1 VIPVELPEN
10 CHTQGQRFSF
20 SNPLPGDN
28 SQTRGSRQSLDWVL
42 DNGTCIE
49 IKGLTSGAWQRRGDM
64 PSPHCLPLLCV
75 QLNVEEDLHQSQP
88 HTGLPGSLRDYM
100 ELCPT
105 FICIALWNERKINFC
120 HVKPFQHGGY
130 LLYQLPYNNNTPKWS
145 KFFIQMLHS
154 LHMLKR
160 PMFLNA
166 EKKWTTNLRSDEAQA
181 GARHFIPG
189 L

>member
-75 QLNVEEDLHQSQP
+75 QLNVEEDSHLEDDGATQGIAWVTEGLHG
-88 HTGLPGSLRDYM
+88 TLPYI
-100 ELCPT
+100 
-105 FICIALWNERKINFC
+105 ICIALWNKGKINFC

-130 LLYQLPYNNNTPKWS
+130 LLFQLPCNNNTPKWS
-145 KFFIQMLHS
+145 KLFIQMLHS
-154 LHMLKR
+154 LCMLKR
-160 PMFLNA
+160 PMFLNV
-166 EKKWTTNLRSDEAQA
+166 EKKSSECY
-181 GARHFIPG
+181 
-189 L
+189 